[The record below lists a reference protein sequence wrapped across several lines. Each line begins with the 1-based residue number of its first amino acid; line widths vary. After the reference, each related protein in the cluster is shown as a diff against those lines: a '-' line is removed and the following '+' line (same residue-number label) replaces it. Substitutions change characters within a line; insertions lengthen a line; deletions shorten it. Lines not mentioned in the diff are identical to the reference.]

1 MDDVRVLD
9 KAWFARV
16 RWEILDMVRALDT
29 APQEKEDLR
38 SQINRLRDAGRI
50 PETTAQLLHLILTAR
65 NKAEYEQ
72 RVYSG
77 TDANQLRVAWES
89 VRTWAR
95 PPAARDGGS
104 SDKPVAAS
112 AMPAKNHGGG
122 GFPCP
127 IPGCRKVFYA
137 SRGGWDAHVASYRMH
152 KDWHPR
158 VIDGEIRKQRFR
170 EEFPEWFE

>member
-1 MDDVRVLD
+1 MNDARVLE

-16 RWEILDMVRALDT
+16 RWEILDMVRALET
-29 APQEKEDLR
+29 APQQKEDLR

-77 TDANQLRVAWES
+77 AEANQLRAAWES

-95 PPAARDGGS
+95 PPARDGGQAGRA
-104 SDKPVAAS
+104 VAT
-112 AMPAKNHGGG
+112 PAAPTTNHDGG

-152 KDWHPR
+152 KDWHPD
-158 VIDGEIRKQRFR
+158 VIDGEVRKRRFR
-170 EEFPEWFE
+170 EEFAEWFV